1 FFVRDDVAEEL
12 VDGEGEIGLLSIF
25 RGDDAV
31 KTFDQRFRRD
41 GEFIGGDGTFVR
53 GRVVLFIVSLQE
65 VRFPAQGSTGYLLA
79 KQLRPKGAQTGNVSD
94 IIGVPS
100 FG

>member
-1 FFVRDDVAEEL
+1 MRVLRW
-12 VDGEGEIGLLSIF
+12 
-25 RGDDAV
+25 
-31 KTFDQRFRRD
+31 
-41 GEFIGGDGTFVR
+41 EFIGGDGTFVR